1 MNNDKNIIT
10 RSREYLRE
18 NLPSIVL
25 FLLCAAWLLTGLVA
39 FKLTGKEKEAFVA
52 DTVLVFIMGIS
63 INKLCSIMGIKKGKQ
78 TDKYISTTNLHGAK
92 VTEAAK
98 DINALVRWCD
108 KENVENKK
116 EEQTKMLIPLG
127 ICYEDFIEDKIDYK
141 KFEKSNKFLS
151 FISVNKIKKK
161 IKKIKHIKL
170 KQVSVDALTTTITET
185 TDKFDFGRSEKQYTK
200 SEDRGDIVGK
210 VFYVFLGSL
219 TVSFLINFSYANIIL
234 RIVQL
239 VMLLALGAFKYVNA
253 YTFIVDEFRA
263 GTIKKINHLD
273 RFLNEQKGG
282 EINVD
287 KNTN

>member
-10 RSREYLRE
+10 RSREYIRE

-25 FLLCAAWLLTGLVA
+25 FLLCAAWLLTGLVV
-39 FKLTGKEKEAFVA
+39 FRLTGKEKEAFIA
-52 DTVLVFIMGIS
+52 DTIMLLLLGLS
-63 INKLCSIMGIKKGKQ
+63 INRLCTIMGIKKGKQ

-116 EEQTKMLIPLG
+116 EEQTKLLIPLG

-141 KFEKSNKFLS
+141 KFEKRNKFLS
-151 FISVNKIKKK
+151 YISVNRMKKK
-161 IKKIKHIKL
+161 IKKINHIKL
-170 KQVSVDALTTTITET
+170 KQVSVDALTTTITEN
-185 TDKFDFGRSEKQYTK
+185 TDKFDFGRSEKKYIK
-200 SEDRGDIVGK
+200 SEDRGDIVSK
-210 VFYVFLGSL
+210 ILFYIFLGSL
-219 TVSFLINFSYANIIL
+219 SMDLLINFSYASLIL

-239 VMLLALGAFKYVNA
+239 VMLLALGAFKYANA

-263 GTIKKINHLD
+263 GTIKKINDLD

-282 EINVD
+282 EN
-287 KNTN
+287 

>member
-10 RSREYLRE
+10 RSREYIRE

-25 FLLCAAWLLTGLVA
+25 ILLCVAWLLTGLVV
-39 FKLTGKEKEAFVA
+39 FRLTGKEKEAFIA
-52 DTVLVFIMGIS
+52 DTIMLLLLGLS
-63 INKLCSIMGIKKGKQ
+63 INRLCTIMGIKKGKQ

-116 EEQTKMLIPLG
+116 EEQTKLLIPLG

-151 FISVNKIKKK
+151 YISVNKMKKK

-170 KQVSVDALTTTITET
+170 KQVSVDALTTTITEN
-185 TDKFDFGRSEKQYTK
+185 TDKFDFGRSEKKYIK
-200 SEDRGDIVGK
+200 SEDRGDIVSK
-210 VFYVFLGSL
+210 ILFYVFLGSL
-219 TVSFLINFSYANIIL
+219 SMDLLINFSYASLIL

-239 VMLLALGAFKYVNA
+239 VMLLALGAFKYANA

-282 EINVD
+282 EN
-287 KNTN
+287 

>member
-10 RSREYLRE
+10 RSREYIRE

-25 FLLCAAWLLTGLVA
+25 ILLCVAWLLTGLVV
-39 FKLTGKEKEAFVA
+39 FRLTGKEKEAFIA
-52 DTVLVFIMGIS
+52 DTIMLLLLGLS
-63 INKLCSIMGIKKGKQ
+63 INRLCTIMGIKKGKQ

-98 DINALVRWCD
+98 DINALVKWCD
-108 KENVENKK
+108 KENIENKK
-116 EEQTKMLIPLG
+116 EEQTKLLIPLG

-151 FISVNKIKKK
+151 YISVNRMKKK

-170 KQVSVDALTTTITET
+170 KQVSVDALTTTITEN
-185 TDKFDFGRSEKQYTK
+185 TDKFDFGRSEKKYIK
-200 SEDRGDIVGK
+200 SEDRGDIVSK
-210 VFYVFLGSL
+210 ILFYVFLGSL
-219 TVSFLINFSYANIIL
+219 SMDLLINFSYASLIL

-239 VMLLALGAFKYVNA
+239 VMLLALGAFKYANA

-282 EINVD
+282 EN
-287 KNTN
+287 

>member
-25 FLLCAAWLLTGLVA
+25 ILLCTAWLLTGLVV
-39 FKLTGKEKEAFVA
+39 FRLTGKEKEAFIA
-52 DTVLVFIMGIS
+52 DVVMLLLLGLT
-63 INKLCSIMGIKKGKQ
+63 INKLCAIMGIKKGKQ

-127 ICYEDFIEDKIDYK
+127 ICYEDFIEDKIDYS
-141 KFEKSNKFLS
+141 KFERTNKFLS
-151 FISVNKIKKK
+151 FISVNRMKKK
-161 IKKIKHIKL
+161 IRKIKHIKL
-170 KQVSVDALTTTITET
+170 KQISVDALTTTITEN
-185 TDKFDFGRSEKQYTK
+185 TDKFDFGRSEKQFMR
-200 SEDRGDIVGK
+200 SEDRGDLLSKIL
-210 VFYVFLGSL
+210 FYVFLGSL
-219 TVSFLINFSYANIIL
+219 SMDLLINFSYANLIL
-234 RIVQL
+234 KIVQL
-239 VMLLALGAFKYVNA
+239 VMVLALGVFKYANA
-253 YTFIVDEFRA
+253 YTFIVDEFRS

-282 EINVD
+282 EN
-287 KNTN
+287 

>member
-10 RSREYLRE
+10 RSREYIRE

-25 FLLCAAWLLTGLVA
+25 ILLCVAWLLTGLVV
-39 FKLTGKEKEAFVA
+39 FRLTGKEKEAFIA
-52 DTVLVFIMGIS
+52 DTIMLLLLGLS
-63 INKLCSIMGIKKGKQ
+63 INRLCTIMGIKKGKQ

-98 DINALVRWCD
+98 DINALVKWCD
-108 KENVENKK
+108 KENIENKK
-116 EEQTKMLIPLG
+116 EEQTKLLIPLG

-151 FISVNKIKKK
+151 YISVNKMKKK

-170 KQVSVDALTTTITET
+170 KQVSVDALTTTITEN
-185 TDKFDFGRSEKQYTK
+185 TDKFDFGRSEKKYIK
-200 SEDRGDIVGK
+200 SEDRGDIVSK
-210 VFYVFLGSL
+210 ILFYVFLGSL
-219 TVSFLINFSYANIIL
+219 SMDLLINFSYASLIL

-239 VMLLALGAFKYVNA
+239 VMLLALGAFKYANA

-282 EINVD
+282 EN
-287 KNTN
+287 

>member
-10 RSREYLRE
+10 RSREYIRE

-25 FLLCAAWLLTGLVA
+25 FLLCAAWLLTGLVV
-39 FKLTGKEKEAFVA
+39 FRLTGKEKEAFIA
-52 DTVLVFIMGIS
+52 DTIMLLLLGLS
-63 INKLCSIMGIKKGKQ
+63 INRLCTIMGIKKGKQ

-116 EEQTKMLIPLG
+116 EEQTKLLIPLG

-141 KFEKSNKFLS
+141 KFEKRNKFLS
-151 FISVNKIKKK
+151 YISVNRMKKK
-161 IKKIKHIKL
+161 IKKINHIKL
-170 KQVSVDALTTTITET
+170 KQVSVDALTTTITEN
-185 TDKFDFGRSEKQYTK
+185 TDKFDFGRSEKKYIK
-200 SEDRGDIVGK
+200 SEDRGDIVSK
-210 VFYVFLGSL
+210 ILFYIFLGSL
-219 TVSFLINFSYANIIL
+219 SMDLLINFSYASLIL

-239 VMLLALGAFKYVNA
+239 VMLLALGAFKYANA

-282 EINVD
+282 EN
-287 KNTN
+287 

>member
-10 RSREYLRE
+10 RGREYIRE

-39 FKLTGKEKEAFVA
+39 FKLTGKEKEAFIA
-52 DTVLVFIMGIS
+52 DTALVFILGIS
-63 INKLCSIMGIKKGKQ
+63 INRLCSIMGIKKGKQ

-116 EEQTKMLIPLG
+116 EEQTKLLIPLG
-127 ICYEDFIEDKIDYK
+127 ICYEDFIEDRIDYK
-141 KFEKSNKFLS
+141 KFEKSNKLLS
-151 FISVNKIKKK
+151 FISVNKMKKK

-185 TDKFDFGRSEKQYTK
+185 TDKFDFGRSEKQYMK

-210 VFYVFLGSL
+210 IVFYVFLGSL

-239 VMLLALGAFKYVNA
+239 VMLLALGAFKYANA

-282 EINVD
+282 EN
-287 KNTN
+287 

>member
-10 RSREYLRE
+10 RSREYIRE

-25 FLLCAAWLLTGLVA
+25 IVLCVAWLLTGLVV
-39 FKLTGKEKEAFVA
+39 FRLTGKEKEAFIA
-52 DTVLVFIMGIS
+52 DTIMLLLLGLS
-63 INKLCSIMGIKKGKQ
+63 INRLCTIMGIKKGKQ

-116 EEQTKMLIPLG
+116 EEQTKLLIPLG

-151 FISVNKIKKK
+151 YISVNKMKKK

-170 KQVSVDALTTTITET
+170 KQVSVDALTTTITEN
-185 TDKFDFGRSEKQYTK
+185 TDKFDFGRSEKKYIK
-200 SEDRGDIVGK
+200 SEDRGDIVSK
-210 VFYVFLGSL
+210 ILFYVFLGSL
-219 TVSFLINFSYANIIL
+219 SMDLLINFSYASLIL

-239 VMLLALGAFKYVNA
+239 VMLLALGAFKYANA

-282 EINVD
+282 EN
-287 KNTN
+287 